1 MAHFAELDEN
11 NVVVSVTVVDNSH
24 VPSDKHVDGETWCK
38 NFFKKPDTT
47 FKQTSYNNNFRKQYA
62 GIGDTYDAT
71 KDVFIKPKPHASWTL
86 DSGNDWQAPLARP
99 NDCIVKDP
107 ENGTKSYTWDESAYQ
122 GDNTKGWV
130 EV

>member
-1 MAHFAELDEN
+1 MLKIG
-11 NVVVSVTVVDNSH
+11 VSCEICAWWIGAWSPVSPGNQVAIQQWT
-24 VPSDKHVDGETWCK
+24 GEK
-38 NFFKKPDTT
+38 T

-122 GDNTKGWV
+122 EDNSTGWTLA
-130 EV
+130 E